1 MENWKGIVGTN
12 CSACTAIN
20 TQIVIN
26 LWMKKAEFIFNHGY
40 CILGAYV
47 TASPASHTDIFIAY
61 FFHVKSDN
69 QCSIYNENE
78 KLY

>member
-40 CILGAYV
+40 CILEHMLQQAQHPIQ
-47 TASPASHTDIFIAY
+47 TSLSHI
-61 FFHVKSDN
+61 S
-69 QCSIYNENE
+69 SM
-78 KLY
+78 